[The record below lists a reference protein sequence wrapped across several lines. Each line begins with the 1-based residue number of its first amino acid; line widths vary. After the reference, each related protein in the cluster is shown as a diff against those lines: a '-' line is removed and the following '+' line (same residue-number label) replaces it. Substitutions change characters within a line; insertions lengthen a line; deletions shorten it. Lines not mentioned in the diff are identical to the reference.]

1 MSAVT
6 FLDTSVLC
14 EIVGVPRKS
23 QRRQEVR
30 AEYARRV
37 RAGQRFV
44 VPVTAVIET
53 GNHIAQ
59 ANGDRRSA
67 AQQLVALLTAAAAG
81 EPPFAL
87 NEVLWDRAFIHQL
100 CQGNGTQQSFVDLA
114 GNGLMG
120 GGDVAVLVERDRY
133 VERTSMR
140 RADVGIWTLEQVMGA
155 YA

>member
-1 MSAVT
+1 MSPVT

-14 EIVGVPRKS
+14 ELVGVPGKS
-23 QRRQEVR
+23 QRGDQVR

-37 RAGQRFV
+37 VAGERFV
-44 VPVTAVIET
+44 VPITAVIET

-59 ANGDRRSA
+59 ASGDRRSA
-67 AQQLVALLTAAAAG
+67 AQRLVGLLTAAAAG

-87 NEVLWDRAFIHQL
+87 NEVLWDRTFTHEL
-100 CQGNGTQQSFVDLA
+100 CQGNATEQSFVDLA

-120 GGDVAVLVERDRY
+120 GGEVAVLVERDRY
-133 VERTSMR
+133 VERTSLR
-140 RADVGIWTLEQVMGA
+140 RADVGIWTLEQVLGA